1 LVQVEQR
8 VKPWQPKSDQQDSTH
23 FIKHVMCMSKKPSR
37 KQDENVE
44 KLEIRWL
51 KNKTGNE
58 RERTE
63 NRWHLQCFCSKPK
76 GCALGSRAE
85 PVARPLPRTASAAE
99 NGEGQRALGA
109 EDENLGVAG
118 QNENRKSDRCTL
130 SARSD
135 AKKKT

>member
-1 LVQVEQR
+1 MAPAMFLQQTKR
-8 VKPWQPKSDQQDSTH
+8 V
-23 FIKHVMCMSKKPSR
+23 R
-37 KQDENVE
+37 
-44 KLEIRWL
+44 LGL
-51 KNKTGNE
+51 AG
-58 RERTE
+58 RT
-63 NRWHLQCFCSKPK
+63 S
-76 GCALGSRAE
+76 GA
-85 PVARPLPRTASAAE
+85 ASAAE